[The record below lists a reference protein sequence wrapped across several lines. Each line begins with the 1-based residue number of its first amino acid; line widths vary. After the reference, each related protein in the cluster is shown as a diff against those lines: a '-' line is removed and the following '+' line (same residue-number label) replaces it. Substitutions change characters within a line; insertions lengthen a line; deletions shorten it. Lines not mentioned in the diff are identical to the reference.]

1 MRPVITLLTD
11 FGPTSTAV
19 CSGVMVGICPEATII
34 VINHQITRYSIAE
47 GASTLVVALPS
58 MPVGTHVAVVDPGVG
73 TDRLALA
80 IRTARGDVLI
90 GPDNG
95 LLVGPAE
102 ALGGIAEVRSIESRE
117 LMLPVISSSFHGRD
131 VFAPV
136 AAHLAAGMP
145 LERVGPPVPAERLV
159 RLPEPRVTIR
169 DGVLETEITRVLLF
183 GNVTFAGGAAEL
195 EAALGR
201 LEFGRQVVIE
211 FDGGGAKPAVRDVT
225 TWERAFGR
233 VPVGASLLFIESE
246 GQLSFADNQGDAARR
261 LGLAAGQAV
270 RIRAG

>member
-1 MRPVITLLTD
+1 MI
-11 FGPTSTAV
+11 
-19 CSGVMVGICPEATII
+19 GICPQANII
-34 VINHQITRYSIAE
+34 VIDQQITRWSIAE
-47 GASTLVVALPS
+47 GARTLVFALPS

-80 IRTARGDVLI
+80 IRTARGDVLV

-95 LLVGPAE
+95 LLVAAAA
-102 ALGGIAEVRSIESRE
+102 ALGGIDEVRSINNRE
-117 LMLPVISSSFHGRD
+117 LMLPVVSSSFHGRD

-136 AAHLAAGMP
+136 AAHLATGVP

-159 RLPEPRVTIR
+159 RLSEPRLMIG

-183 GNVTFAGGAAEL
+183 GNVTLAGGAAEL
-195 EAALGR
+195 EAALGP

-211 FDGGGAKPAVRDVT
+211 FDGGDGKAAVREVT

-233 VPVGASLLFIESE
+233 VPVGASLLLIESE
-246 GQLSFADNQGDAARR
+246 CQLSFADNQGDAARR
-261 LGLAAGQAV
+261 LGLAVGQAV
-270 RIRAG
+270 RICAG